1 MSSLQ
6 RARYKKQLAEK
17 IIQEL
22 QLIEKWSKIGTCHL
36 VGAAAYDLIVSPDI
50 DFETF
55 SDEIHPEHIMQELAP
70 LVANPNV
77 IELKYHDYSKM
88 DFNGHYFKLIYKEQG
103 TEWTIDMWL
112 FSTNK
117 EGALS
122 RDMVPLMNKY
132 LTNTS
137 REIILDIK
145 EALIEKKLEFSSIFI
160 YQAVLEYGIKNID
173 EFLLWTTTNN
183 TNIPFHWQPKLLVEI

>member
-6 RARYKKQLAEK
+6 RALHKKQQAKK

-55 SDEIHPEHIMQELAP
+55 CDEIHPNRIMQELAP
-70 LVANPNV
+70 LVAYPNV
-77 IELKYHDYSKM
+77 IELKYHDYSKTN
-88 DFNGHYFKLIYKEQG
+88 FNGHYFKLIYTEQD

-122 RDMVPLMNKY
+122 RDMVPLMKKL
-132 LTNTS
+132 LTNSS

-145 EALIEKKLEFSSIFI
+145 EALIERSLQFPSIFI

-173 EFLLWTTTNN
+173 DFLLWTTTNN
-183 TNIPFHWQPKLLVEI
+183 TSIPFHWQPKLLI

>member
-1 MSSLQ
+1 MNSLQ
-6 RARYKKQLAEK
+6 RARYKKQQAKK

-22 QLIEKWSKIGTCHL
+22 QLIEKWSTVGDCHL

-55 SDEIHPEHIMQELAP
+55 SDDIHPEHIMLELAP

-77 IELKYHDYSKM
+77 VELKYHDYSKT
-88 DFNGHYFKLIYKEQG
+88 DFNGHYFKLIYNEQG

-122 RDMVPLMNKY
+122 RDMVPFMKKY

-145 EALIEKKLEFSSIFI
+145 EALIEKNLEFSSIFI

-183 TNIPFHWQPKLLVEI
+183 TNIPFHWKPKILV

>member
-6 RARYKKQLAEK
+6 RALHKKQQAKK

-55 SDEIHPEHIMQELAP
+55 CDEIHPDRIMQELAP

-77 IELKYHDYSKM
+77 MELKYHDYSKT
-88 DFNGHYFKLIYKEQG
+88 DFNGHYFKLVYKEQD

-122 RDMVPLMNKY
+122 RDMVPLMKRL
-132 LTNTS
+132 LTNSS
-137 REIILDIK
+137 RKIILDIK
-145 EALIEKKLEFSSIFI
+145 EALIERSLQFPSIFI
-160 YQAVLEYGIKNID
+160 YQAVLEYG
-173 EFLLWTTTNN
+173 
-183 TNIPFHWQPKLLVEI
+183 

>member
-6 RARYKKQLAEK
+6 RALHKKQQAKK

-22 QLIEKWSKIGTCHL
+22 QLSEKWSKIGDCHL

-55 SDEIHPEHIMQELAP
+55 CDEIHPDRIMQELAP

-77 IELKYHDYSKM
+77 MELKYHDYSKT
-88 DFNGHYFKLIYKEQG
+88 DFNGHYFKLVYKERD

-122 RDMVPLMNKY
+122 RDMVPLMKRL
-132 LTNTS
+132 LTNSS
-137 REIILDIK
+137 RKIILDIK
-145 EALIEKKLEFSSIFI
+145 EALIERSLQFPSIFI

-173 EFLLWTTTNN
+173 DFLLWTTTNN
-183 TNIPFHWQPKLLVEI
+183 TSIPFHWQPKLRY